1 MPAGLV
7 NQGLRPSVDNMVA
20 RAYYALMRPEFK
32 LFIVNFAAIFAIR
45 GAGIRLAAVLFW
57 LTLLQASAAVAQ
69 PARSQI
75 FVTDLTGPIGP
86 ASANHVQMALQQA
99 EDSNANLLV
108 LRIDTP
114 GGLDASMR
122 DIISDILASSVPVA
136 SWVTPAGARAASAGT
151 YIMTASHIAAMS
163 PTTNI
168 GSSTP
173 VSIGAGGAGDMDNK
187 VINDAA
193 AYLQGLAEL
202 RNRNTDWARLTVTEA
217 DNLSASD
224 ALSMGVIDFIA
235 ADLEELLTAADGR
248 QVAVADGQ
256 TTINTSNPAITV
268 IDTDWRH
275 TFLGIITNP
284 NIAYILLIIGVYGL
298 ILEFYSP
305 GIGVAGIT
313 GIICLLIGA
322 YAVQMLPISY
332 AGLALI
338 VIGIGLMIFEI
349 FTPSFGVFGLGGL
362 VAFVLGSVMLFDTD
376 QPAWRVSLALIAALA
391 VSTGG
396 LVFLVI
402 GAAIRARVSPVTT
415 GVEAMH
421 NQLATATEDFE
432 TQGHVHLN
440 GEIWQATSE
449 QPVKKGDKLYVS
461 QVNGL
466 ILTVTPHQHSDP

>member
-1 MPAGLV
+1 
-7 NQGLRPSVDNMVA
+7 
-20 RAYYALMRPEFK
+20 MRPEFK
-32 LFIVNFAAIFAIR
+32 LIIFDSAAARAI
-45 GAGIRLAAVLFW
+45 IRLAKTLLW
-57 LTLLQASAAVAQ
+57 LTVFQTSGLVAQ
-69 PARSQI
+69 TSQSQI

-86 ASANHVQMALQQA
+86 ASANHVHMALQQA
-99 EDSNANLLV
+99 ADSNADLLV
-108 LRIDTP
+108 LRLDTP
-114 GGLDASMR
+114 GGLDAAMR
-122 DIISDILASSVPVA
+122 DIISDILASPVPVA

-173 VSIGAGGAGDMDNK
+173 VSVGAGGTADMDNK

-202 RNRNTDWARLTVTEA
+202 RNRNVDWARRTVTEA

-235 ADLEELLTAADGR
+235 TDLEELLTAANGR
-248 QVAVADGQ
+248 QVALAEGQ

-376 QPAWRVSLALIAALA
+376 EPAWRVSLALIAALA

-402 GAAIRARVSPVTT
+402 GAAIKARVSPVTT
-415 GVEAMH
+415 GVEAMQ

-449 QPVKKGDKLYVS
+449 QPVKKGDKLCVT

-466 ILTVTPHQHSDP
+466 MLAVAPAPEDS